1 MWAMVAALVSA
12 GIAVP
17 IVVVAGRNSRVAGRN
32 MLWNLADAAGRQVI
46 IVGGL
51 AGFAVTGIVLLV
63 SLARDRADIASDS
76 FNATVFMFLTAY
88 LFFVASAF
96 LFSFLPRIDPD
107 GEQPAR
113 IQFVMAGNLE
123 YRSVLLAWFAL
134 RPLMQT
140 FGLDTLA
147 DLTAGAITA
156 SMLLG
161 SLFGMAIFHG
171 IGVITFREVLLLPLL
186 SAAAMISVAMLSNS
200 VLPELKSTQS
210 TLYLTG
216 ALYGLNALT
225 FGNYALGL
233 LSSMV
238 EGIGRRIG
246 RYFRLVCV
254 ADLQATMILVAF
266 LWMAVMGIL

>member
-1 MWAMVAALVSA
+1 MVAALISA

-17 IVVVAGRNSRVAGRN
+17 LVLFIGRHDRVSGRD
-32 MLWNLADAAGRQVI
+32 MLWNLAETAGRQVI

-51 AGFAVTGIVLLV
+51 AGFAITAIVLLV
-63 SLARDRADIASDS
+63 SLARDRADIESDS

-96 LFSFLPRIDPD
+96 LFSFLPKEDPD
-107 GEQPAR
+107 GSQPAR
-113 IQFVMAGNLE
+113 IQFVLAGNLE
-123 YRSVLLAWFAL
+123 YRSVLLAWFGL

-161 SLFGMAIFHG
+161 SLFGLAIFHG
-171 IGVITFREVLLLPLL
+171 IGVITFREVVLLPV
-186 SAAAMISVAMLSNS
+186 ISGVAMVIVA
-200 VLPELKSTQS
+200 VLARTAVPELQS
-210 TLYLTG
+210 TSSSLYLTG

-225 FGNYALGL
+225 FGNYAVGL

-238 EGIGRRIG
+238 EGIGRHVG
-246 RYFRLVCV
+246 RHYRLVCL
-254 ADLQATMILVAF
+254 ADMMATMILLGF
-266 LWMAVMGIL
+266 LWMAVMGII